1 MMDSW
6 DKIASLLPGSWSQFE
21 FMRQALLA
29 VLLASPAFGLLSTL
43 VVGNRMA
50 FFSEVMGHSALTGIA
65 LGVLVG
71 TRDPVL
77 CMVVFCGLLAVA
89 ISVVR
94 GASRAAPDTVLG
106 VFLAAAVALGI
117 VILSRGGGFARYT
130 AYLVGDILT
139 VRDSQIALLGLLLGL
154 AVLFWVLAGNAL
166 TLICLHSAM
175 ARSRGLPVRLL
186 DALFAVLLA
195 VVVAL
200 SVRVVGLLI
209 INSLLILPAAA
220 ARNVSSNL
228 RSYTALSVCFSLFS
242 GVSGLIAS
250 YYLGTATGA
259 TIVLVA
265 ACIYGATLPVSLRGN
280 RSPG

>member
-6 DKIASLLPGSWSQFE
+6 NRLIALLPGSWSQFE
-21 FMRQALLA
+21 FMRHALLA
-29 VLLASPAFGLLSTL
+29 VLLASPALGLLSTL

-65 LGVLVG
+65 LGVLIG
-71 TRDPVL
+71 TRDPL
-77 CMVVFCGLLAVA
+77 LSMVVFCTLLAVG

-94 GASRAAPDTVLG
+94 GTSRAAPDTVLG

-117 VILSRGGGFARYT
+117 VVLSRGGGFARYT
-130 AYLVGDILT
+130 GYLVGDILT
-139 VRDSQIALLGLLLGL
+139 VRVPQIGLLGGVLVL
-154 AVLFWVLAGNAL
+154 AGLFWVLAGNAM
-166 TLICLHSAM
+166 TLLSLHPAM

-209 INSLLILPAAA
+209 INSLLILPAAS
-220 ARNVSSNL
+220 ARNVSVNL
-228 RSYTALSVCFSLFS
+228 RSYTGLSVLFSVFS
-242 GVSGLIAS
+242 GVCGLIAS
-250 YYLGTATGA
+250 YYWGTATGA

-265 ACIYGATLPVSLRGN
+265 ASLYAVTLLLSLRGN
-280 RSPG
+280 APPQ